1 MNHYYLWNG
10 IGAIEDLD
18 DCDGDIEKAC
28 QELAA
33 KTSGCWTL
41 WRREGYSAKL
51 VAIHLPEQRDIRTGR
66 LGHEGGGVYEEF
78 VYDD

>member
-18 DCDGDIEKAC
+18 DCDDNIEQAT
-28 QELAA
+28 QELNA
-33 KTSGCWTL
+33 KKSGCWTL
-41 WRREGYSAKL
+41 WRREGLGAKL
-51 VAIHLPEQRDIRTGR
+51 VAIHLPEQIDHRTGR
-66 LGHEGGGVYEEF
+66 FGGHGIFEEF